1 MCVAMVIIHTKTLEK
16 KAVDDVTSKEST
28 LDLVR
33 PKQAKAL
40 RYRYERLTRRDSW
53 RLPFPQGSRLPVTD
67 SQERAD
73 LITKR
78 FHSEFAFLG
87 EKHRPHSG
95 HRKWCQ
101 NCLHCLY
108 CVGKKACY
116 CNSLPLVISPAVI
129 GIAVVFISWLEFLKS
144 WSCGAFLWAT
154 PSLAHYSLRLQA
166 HPGKNKMGFPVSWKM
181 RKPIQTCKQGSYRI
195 RDEWKAFI

>member
-33 PKQAKAL
+33 PKQAKVL
-40 RYRYERLTRRDSW
+40 RYRYERLTRRDSR

-87 EKHRPHSG
+87 KNTGLIQVTGNDVRI
-95 HRKWCQ
+95 
-101 NCLHCLY
+101 
-108 CVGKKACY
+108 ACIAY
-116 CNSLPLVISPAVI
+116 IVLERRRVIVTACH
-129 GIAVVFISWLEFLKS
+129 L
-144 WSCGAFLWAT
+144 
-154 PSLAHYSLRLQA
+154 
-166 HPGKNKMGFPVSWKM
+166 
-181 RKPIQTCKQGSYRI
+181 
-195 RDEWKAFI
+195 